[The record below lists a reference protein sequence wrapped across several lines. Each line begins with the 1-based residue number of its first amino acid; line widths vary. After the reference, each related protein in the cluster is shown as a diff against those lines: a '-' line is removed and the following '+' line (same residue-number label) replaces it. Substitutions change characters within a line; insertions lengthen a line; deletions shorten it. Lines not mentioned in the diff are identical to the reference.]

1 MRIYHRMQMQKIFL
15 VSGAVMNS
23 FFFYW
28 NADRSHL
35 ILLGEA
41 CRVLWQA
48 VAGRPPRR
56 KDGNK
61 TKKTHSE
68 NDIH

>member
-1 MRIYHRMQMQKIFL
+1 MQIEKIFL

-23 FFFYW
+23 FHW

-35 ILLGEA
+35 IPLGEA

-48 VAGRPPRR
+48 FAGRPPRR
-56 KDGNK
+56 KDGTKETKQNK
-61 TKKTHSE
+61 KKTHSD

>member
-23 FFFYW
+23 FFFTGTLTG
-28 NADRSHL
+28 L
-35 ILLGEA
+35 ISFSLEKLAA
-41 CRVLWQA
+41 CSGRRLQVVLPDARTETKQ
-48 VAGRPPRR
+48 
-56 KDGNK
+56 
-61 TKKTHSE
+61 KKTHSE